1 METRKVIIGWQRD
14 AALQPGEREN
24 SLIYGGACRIR
35 TYDHLIKSQ
44 MLYQLS

>member
-1 METRKVIIGWQRD
+1 MRVRERFELNFNKAHAS
-14 AALQPGEREN
+14 AAGEKGE
-24 SLIYGGACRIR
+24 SGGAYRDR